1 MRLYTNN
8 EGGWDGTQADAKV
21 WGKFEQVEVPTDK
34 ATLLEFLNTHAV
46 GAVATSRPPEVSST
60 QKTHPQSCSA
70 NPNYYDVRDAVL
82 NCDRNQLGT
91 TLAAIITRLHD
102 EMEETE

>member
-8 EGGWDGTQADAKV
+8 EGSWAGTQADAKV

-46 GAVATSRPPEVSST
+46 GGVATSRPLADPTT
-60 QKTHPQSCSA
+60 QNQISPIDELNLKEAFKNAGLTRE
-70 NPNYYDVRDAVL
+70 YLRRVYDK
-82 NCDRNQLGT
+82 
-91 TLAAIITRLHD
+91 I
-102 EMEETE
+102 EEETE

>member
-8 EGGWDGTQADAKV
+8 EGSWAGTQADAKV

-46 GAVATSRPPEVSST
+46 GGVATSRPLADPTT
-60 QKTHPQSCSA
+60 QNKISPIDELNLKEAFKNAGLTRE
-70 NPNYYDVRDAVL
+70 YLRRVYDK
-82 NCDRNQLGT
+82 
-91 TLAAIITRLHD
+91 I
-102 EMEETE
+102 EEEIE

>member
-8 EGGWDGTQADAKV
+8 EGGWAGTQADAKV

-46 GAVATSRPPEVSST
+46 GAVATSVIQADPTT
-60 QKTHPQSCSA
+60 QNQISPI
-70 NPNYYDVRDAVL
+70 DEL
-82 NCDRNQLGT
+82 NLKEAFKKGSIQKD
-91 TLAAIITRLHD
+91 IIQV
-102 EMEETE
+102 

>member
-8 EGGWDGTQADAKV
+8 EGGWAGTQADAKV

-46 GAVATSRPPEVSST
+46 GGVATSRPLADPTT
-60 QKTHPQSCSA
+60 QNKISPIDDLNLKEAFKNAGLTRE
-70 NPNYYDVRDAVL
+70 YLRRVYDK
-82 NCDRNQLGT
+82 
-91 TLAAIITRLHD
+91 I
-102 EMEETE
+102 EEEIE

>member
-8 EGGWDGTQADAKV
+8 EGAWAGTQADAKV

-46 GAVATSRPPEVSST
+46 GAVATSVIQADPTT
-60 QKTHPQSCSA
+60 QNKISPIDELNLKEAFKNAGLTRE
-70 NPNYYDVRDAVL
+70 YLRRVYDKIE
-82 NCDRNQLGT
+82 GE
-91 TLAAIITRLHD
+91 I
-102 EMEETE
+102 E

>member
-8 EGGWDGTQADAKV
+8 EGGWAGTQADAKV

-46 GAVATSRPPEVSST
+46 GAVATSKSPEVPTT
-60 QKTHPQSCSA
+60 QNKISPIDELNLKEAFRNAGLTREYLRRV
-70 NPNYYDVRDAVL
+70 YYK
-82 NCDRNQLGT
+82 
-91 TLAAIITRLHD
+91 I
-102 EMEETE
+102 EEEIE